1 MADLSAITGTVIC
14 AASLAEHFCTLPVL
28 APQLL
33 NRNRTMIN
41 PLLEN
46 TTLPAFSNIKPE
58 HVLPAMT
65 QLIADSRSTINAL
78 LANGGPYTWASLVEP
93 LEDIDDRINR
103 AWSPVGH
110 MNAVVNSDE
119 LREAYN
125 ACLPLLSEYATEVGQ
140 NDVLFQ
146 AYKSIAEGPEFEKLD
161 TAQRR
166 IIENALRD
174 FRLSGV
180 DLPPAEKQRFKEIAQ
195 ELSRLG
201 SQFQDHVMDATQGW
215 TRHVEDESLLAG
227 LPDSAKAMAAQAASA
242 RGLTGWLF
250 TLEFPSYIAIMTYA
264 DSRELRRELY
274 TAYATR
280 ASDQGP
286 NAGQWDNTPVM
297 EKLLALR
304 HDEARL
310 LGFKNFA
317 ELSLA
322 TKMAPGTDE
331 VVAFLENLAERSRVS
346 AKEDLAELRAFAEGE
361 LGINNPDAWDWT
373 YASEKLRQKKYQLS
387 EEEVRAYFPASRV
400 VAGMFAV
407 VERLYGLTIREKG
420 GVDVW
425 HPDARYYE
433 IHDQAGELRGAFFLD
448 LYARAKKR
456 GGAWMDE
463 CVTRRRLADRVQIP
477 VAYLTCNFTPPTG
490 DAPALLRH
498 DEVQT
503 LFHEFGHGLQHMLT
517 RIDHL
522 GVSGIHGVEWDAVEL
537 PSQFMENFCWEPEAL
552 ALISGHHE
560 TGEPLPTSLLDKMI
574 AARNF
579 QSGMQMLRQ
588 LEFSLFDFRI
598 HRDYELAQGGRIYSI
613 LDEVRRKVSVVFPPD
628 FNRFPHSFSHIFGGG
643 YAAGYYSY
651 KWAEVLSSDAFSLF
665 EERGIFDPQTG
676 REFMENI
683 LEKGGSQKAME
694 LFVAFRGREPSIDAL
709 LRHNGLAKA
718 A

>member
-1 MADLSAITGTVIC
+1 
-14 AASLAEHFCTLPVL
+14 
-28 APQLL
+28 
-33 NRNRTMIN
+33 
-41 PLLEN
+41 LLEN
-46 TTLPAFSNIKPE
+46 TNLPAFSNIQTE

-65 QLIADSRSTINAL
+65 RLIAESRSTIDGL

-125 ACLPLLSEYATEVGQ
+125 ACLPLLSSYATDVGQ
-140 NDVLFQ
+140 NDLLFQ
-146 AYKSIAEGPEFEKLD
+146 AYKSIADGPEIERLD
-161 TAQRR
+161 IAQRK

-195 ELSRLG
+195 ELSQLG

-227 LPDSAKAMAAQAASA
+227 LPDSARAMAAQAALAKGQS
-242 RGLTGWLF
+242 GWLF

-264 DSRELRRELY
+264 DHRDLRRQLY
-274 TAYATR
+274 EAYATR

-286 NAGQWDNTPVM
+286 NAGQWDNTEVM

-304 HDEARL
+304 HEEARL

-322 TKMAPGTDE
+322 TKMAPGTEE
-331 VVAFLENLAERSRVS
+331 VVAFLENLAERSRAS
-346 AKEDLAELRAFAEGE
+346 AQKDLTELRAFAEDE
-361 LGINNPDAWDWT
+361 LGINQPDAWDWT

-407 VERLYGLTIREKG
+407 VERLYGLTIREKSG
-420 GVDVW
+420 INVW
-425 HPDARYYE
+425 HPDARFYE
-433 IHDQAGELRGAFFLD
+433 IHDQTGELRGAFFLD

-463 CVTRRRLADRVQIP
+463 CVTRRRLADQVQIP

-552 ALISGHHE
+552 ALISSHHE
-560 TGEPLPTSLLDKMI
+560 TGEPLPKLLLDKMI

-598 HRDYELAQGGRIYSI
+598 HRDFDPVKGGRIYQI
-613 LDEVRRKVSVVFPPD
+613 LDEVRRKVSVVFPPS

-651 KWAEVLSSDAFSLF
+651 KWAEVLSSDAYSLF

-676 REFMENI
+676 REFMESI

-694 LFVAFRGREPSIDAL
+694 LFVSFRGREPNIDAL